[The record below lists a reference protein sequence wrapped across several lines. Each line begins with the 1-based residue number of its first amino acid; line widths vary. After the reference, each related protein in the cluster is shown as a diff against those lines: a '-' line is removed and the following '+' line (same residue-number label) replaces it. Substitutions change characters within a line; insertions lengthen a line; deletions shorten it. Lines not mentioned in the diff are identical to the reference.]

1 MYFWIP
7 GWPEK
12 AGFLDMEEKT
22 LLLARLNADTGDA
35 VMDRLDKNAAKRIFS
50 DPKIYLG
57 TLAYF
62 GVYPQCY
69 SILHHSHWNTC

>member
-1 MYFWIP
+1 
-7 GWPEK
+7 
-12 AGFLDMEEKT
+12 MEEKT

-35 VMDRLDKNAAKRIFS
+35 VMDRLDKKAAKRIFS

-62 GVYPQCY
+62 GEYFQCY
-69 SILHHSHWNTC
+69 LTS